1 MAVQKT
7 PHTQTRQNMDP
18 VAADLDE
25 NQIVEETGQGDDA
38 TLYENMDG
46 AQTGGT
52 RAFNANDVR
61 NNSHHTMDRDAALT
75 GSVST
80 RTPQG
85 DQQGITNHS
94 ASEESARQKKVV
106 NERPDAQAGVD
117 QVGHKV
123 A

>member
-1 MAVQKT
+1 
-7 PHTQTRQNMDP
+7 MDP

-25 NQIVEETGQGDDA
+25 NQIVEDAGQVGDA
-38 TLYENMDG
+38 ELYENMEG

-61 NNSHHTMDRDAALT
+61 NHAHRTVDRGAALT

-80 RTPQG
+80 RTPES
-85 DQQGITNHS
+85 DQQGITNRS
-94 ASEESARQKKVV
+94 ASEESARQRKVV
-106 NERPDAQAGVD
+106 SERPDAQAGVD